1 MSQPMTQREA
11 DEALRAEC
19 EPLLASA
26 EASFALFAVVEPEV
40 LARLTMASRAGYC
53 SRIAI
58 YRIDG
63 RLKILRQQ
71 VAGLVPPTRKKLA
84 HG

>member
-1 MSQPMTQREA
+1 MTSGRQA
-11 DEALRAEC
+11 TPLRAEC

-40 LARLTMASRAGYC
+40 LARLTLASRAGYC

-63 RLKILRQQ
+63 RLKILRRQ
-71 VAGLVPPTRKKLA
+71 VAGLVPPTARKRLA

>member
-1 MSQPMTQREA
+1 MPQTMTQHEA

-26 EASFALFAVVEPEV
+26 EACFALFAVVEPEV
-40 LARLTMASRAGYC
+40 LARLTLASRAGYC

-63 RLKILRQQ
+63 RLKILRRQL
-71 VAGLVPPTRKKLA
+71 AGLVPPVRKRLA